1 MKTVIPPSLLKYET
15 PILVSSSYRPHT
27 SSSAKGKRKPTS
39 TQPESKTDDFLNQI
53 LPPMQITENGQMWVR
68 YVSATPATTYDVQN
82 LTKDL
87 DKHIRQKQAHDNGIC
102 LIREEIYGQ
111 CFDEIIRQIAIHCQ
125 DRGVLLLRVR
135 DEYRMIRNQYES
147 LYDSSIAY
155 GMKKALVAAQ
165 TKADAQQK
173 IRDLEKDCRDLN
185 RQIDDLTERIEVTT
199 VEAEAERKTL
209 NENHEAAKEEF
220 RGDII
225 KLKLELDK
233 VISLMVKF

>member
-1 MKTVIPPSLLKYET
+1 MRTVVPTALDKYMS
-15 PILVSSSYRPHT
+15 PILVSSSYKPRT
-27 SSSAKGKRKPTS
+27 SSSSQSKRKKSPPR
-39 TQPESKTDDFLNQI
+39 QESKADDFLNQI
-53 LPPMQITENGQMWVR
+53 LPPMQITEHGQMWVR

-87 DKHIRQKQAHDNGIC
+87 EKHIKQKQAIGHGIC

-165 TKADAQQK
+165 KKADMQQR
-173 IRDLEKDCRDLN
+173 IRELERDCRDLT
-185 RQIDDLTERIEVTT
+185 RQIDELTERIEVTT
-199 VEAEAERKTL
+199 VEAEVERKTL
-209 NENHEAAKEEF
+209 NENHEKAKEEF

-233 VISLMVKF
+233 VISLMVKI